1 MDTYV
6 CTELV
11 NGVCQTWVVQ
21 ASIIPPLSVADGLKL
36 GWLVV
41 SCYITAWGLGLLTR
55 FLLSHERN

>member
-11 NGVCQTWVVQ
+11 NGICQTWVVQ
-21 ASIIPPLSVADGLKL
+21 SSVIPPLSVTDGLKL
-36 GWLVV
+36 GWAVV
-41 SCYITAWGLGLLTR
+41 ACYGAAWGCGLLTR